1 MAKKIKIRKI
11 IKLWK
16 KQSEKTCFLCYNETG
31 DSMAVVKVLDEILAN
46 KIAAGEVVERCSSVV
61 KELVENSIDAGST
74 EIKVELLESGTKEIK
89 VIDNGKGMDSE
100 DALLCFSRHAT
111 SKIYREEDLYRIGT
125 LGFRGEALASIAS
138 VSKVEL
144 STSTGD
150 IGTIV
155 IIEGGKVISTS
166 KGDSRKGTIIT
177 VKNLFYNTPARLKH
191 LKSLYAELANIT
203 EYMNKLALS
212 HPEIRFSLMNDGK
225 EIFKTDGSG
234 QLLKVIHYIYGASM
248 AKKMIEVHATNADYE
263 IDGYISLPEIHR
275 SNRNGIITLVNGR
288 IVRNSELNRWIK
300 EGYHSYQPENRYP
313 IVVFNIKVDT
323 SIIDVNI
330 HPTKMDIKFGKQE
343 ELNQLVYDSIV
354 KALKKKTLIPHI
366 EEKKEE
372 RPKVKYENFTL
383 NFDEVKEPETELVV
397 NPDLKKQEPI
407 ELEDEKIEI
416 HEDVKE
422 KLPLLYPVGLV
433 HGTYIICQN
442 EKGMYLIDQ
451 HAAKERINYEK
462 VKEKLLHPKKE
473 SIAMLIP
480 ITLEYPVNEFI
491 ILKENFELL
500 RTMNFDIEEFGI
512 NSIIVKAHPV
522 WIPSEY
528 EEDNIKRILETVIHK
543 EKNFDL
549 QLFYDHVSATAACKM
564 SIKANTNIT
573 IEEMENLISDLREC
587 ENPFNCPHGRPTV
600 VYYSKQDLEKM
611 FKRSGF

>member
-1 MAKKIKIRKI
+1 
-11 IKLWK
+11 
-16 KQSEKTCFLCYNETG
+16 
-31 DSMAVVKVLDEILAN
+31 MAVVKVLDEILAN

-138 VSKVEL
+138 VSKVTL
-144 STSTGD
+144 STSTGE
-150 IGTIV
+150 IGSIV
-155 IIEGGKVISTS
+155 TIEGGKLISTT
-166 KGDSRKGTIIT
+166 KGDSRKGTIIS
-177 VKNLFYNTPARLKH
+177 VRELFYNTPARLKH

-225 EIFKTDGSG
+225 EIFATDGSG
-234 QLLKVIHYIYGASM
+234 QLLKVIHYIYGSSM
-248 AKKMIEVHATNADYE
+248 AKKMIEVHASNSDYE
-263 IDGYISLPEIHR
+263 IEGYISLPEVHR
-275 SNRNGIITLVNGR
+275 SNRNGMITLVNGR
-288 IVRNSELNRWIK
+288 IVRNSELNRWMK

-313 IVVFNIKVDT
+313 IVVLNIKVDT

-343 ELNQLVYDSIV
+343 ELNQLVYDMIIHS
-354 KALKKKTLIPHI
+354 LKKKTLIPHI

-372 RPKVKYENFTL
+372 KPKVQYETFTL
-383 NFDEVKEPETELVV
+383 NFDEVKEPTEDLIVNSDFKKEKIETEEV
-397 NPDLKKQEPI
+397 
-407 ELEDEKIEI
+407 EI

-442 EKGMYLIDQ
+442 ENGMYLIDQ
-451 HAAKERINYEK
+451 HAAKERINYEL

-473 SIAMLIP
+473 SMVMLIP
-480 ITLEYPVNEFI
+480 ITLEYPTNEFI

-500 RTMNFDIEEFGI
+500 RSMNFEIDEFGV

-522 WIPSEY
+522 WIPNDY

-573 IEEMENLISDLREC
+573 MEEMENLIADLRNC

>member
-1 MAKKIKIRKI
+1 
-11 IKLWK
+11 
-16 KQSEKTCFLCYNETG
+16 
-31 DSMAVVKVLDEILAN
+31 MAVVKVLDEILAN

-89 VIDNGKGMDSE
+89 VIDNGKGMDSD
-100 DALLCFSRHAT
+100 DATLCFSRHAT

-138 VSKVEL
+138 VSKVTL

-155 IIEGGKVISTS
+155 NIAGGKIISVE
-166 KGDSRKGTIIT
+166 KGDSRKGTIIS
-177 VKNLFYNTPARLKH
+177 VKELFYNTPARLKH

-212 HPEIRFSLMNDGK
+212 HPEIRFLLMNDGK

-234 QLLKVIHYIYGASM
+234 QLLKVIHYIYGASL
-248 AKKMIEVHATNADYE
+248 AKKMIEVSATNSDYE
-263 IDGYISLPEIHR
+263 IEGYISLPEIHR
-275 SNRNGIITLVNGR
+275 SNRNGMITLVNGR
-288 IVRNSELNRWIK
+288 IVRNSELNRWMK

-313 IVVFNIKVDT
+313 IVVLNIKVDT

-343 ELNQLVYDSIV
+343 ELNQLVYDTIV
-354 KALKKKTLIPHI
+354 NALKKKTLIPHI
-366 EEKKEE
+366 EENKELKE
-372 RPKVKYENFTL
+372 KVKYETFIL
-383 NFDEVKEPETELVV
+383 NFDEVREPQEELVINTDFV
-397 NPDLKKQEPI
+397 NDFISQEVVEEETI
-407 ELEDEKIEI
+407 EV

-442 EKGMYLIDQ
+442 EQGMYLIDQ

-480 ITLEYPVNEFI
+480 VTLEYPANEFI

-500 RTMNFDIEEFGI
+500 RSMNFDIDEFGM
-512 NSIIVKAHPV
+512 NSVIIKAHPV
-522 WIPSEY
+522 WIPNDY

-543 EKNFDL
+543 EKNFNL

-573 IEEMENLISDLREC
+573 IEEMENLISDLRAC
-587 ENPFNCPHGRPTV
+587 DNPFNCPHGRPTV